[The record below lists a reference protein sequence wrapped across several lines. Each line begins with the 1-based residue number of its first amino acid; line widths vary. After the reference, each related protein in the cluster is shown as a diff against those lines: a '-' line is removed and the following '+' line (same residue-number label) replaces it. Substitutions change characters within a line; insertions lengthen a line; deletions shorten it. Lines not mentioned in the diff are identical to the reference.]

1 MREKGG
7 EEMTFQQLQY
17 LIEAQKAGSI
27 SQAAK
32 NLFVTPSSV
41 SVAVTALEEELGY
54 PVFVRT
60 AQGLVA
66 TTEGQKVLRYASR
79 ILENYRLL
87 EDVHANS
94 SGICL
99 NLADHD
105 VLSAAFARLIR
116 EIPKGQVNF
125 TVTGDPLD
133 TALQKLLVNEIELD
147 VRFVYTMVGRKV
159 EIKAENQGLA
169 WQILA
174 TIPAAARVGPGH
186 RLYNAASVTP
196 RELEQ
201 ETMIEPAT
209 RYFSKSNLLKGFMN
223 IDPNKTIASA
233 NSSVRRHMLSEGLG
247 YFIVPLVPD
256 ELDRR
261 FEMHRVPIEWLSYHL
276 YVIHNPRYPQRP
288 ETLRYL
294 ELLQQTLQTEL

>member
-1 MREKGG
+1 
-7 EEMTFQQLQY
+7 MTFQQLQY
-17 LIEAQKAGSI
+17 LVEANRAGSV
-27 SQAAK
+27 SKAAK
-32 NLFVTPSSV
+32 NLFLSPSSV
-41 SVAVTALEEELGY
+41 SVAITGLEEELGY
-54 PVFVRT
+54 PVFART

-87 EDVHANS
+87 EDVQVS
-94 SGICL
+94 SGGINL

-105 VLSAAFARLIR
+105 VLSAAFAQLIKQ
-116 EIPKGQVNF
+116 IPKGESYF

-159 EIKAENQGLA
+159 EIKAENQGLS
-169 WQILA
+169 WQIL
-174 TIPAAARVGPGH
+174 TTVPAAARVGPGH
-186 RLYNAASVTP
+186 RLYNAVSVTP

-201 ETMIEPAT
+201 ETLIEPAT
-209 RYFSKSNLLKGFMN
+209 RYFSKSNLLKGFMD
-223 IDPNKTIASA
+223 IDPNKTVASA
-233 NSSVRRHMLSEGLG
+233 NSSARRHMLSEGLG

-261 FEMHRVPIEWLSYHL
+261 FEMHRIPIEGLSYHL
-276 YVIHNPRYPQRP
+276 YVIHNPRYPRRP
-288 ETLRYL
+288 EVQRYL
-294 ELLQQTLQTEL
+294 ELLEQTLQSEL

>member
-1 MREKGG
+1 
-7 EEMTFQQLQY
+7 MTFQQLQY

-60 AQGLVA
+60 AQGLVT

-223 IDPNKTIASA
+223 IDPNRTIASA

-261 FEMHRVPIEWLSYHL
+261 FEMHRIPIEGLNYHL
-276 YVIHNPRYPQRP
+276 YAIHNPRYPLHP
-288 ETLRYL
+288 EAQHYL
-294 ELLQQTLQTEL
+294 ALLQEQLVCGYNPE

>member
-1 MREKGG
+1 
-7 EEMTFQQLQY
+7 MTFQQLQY

>member
-1 MREKGG
+1 
-7 EEMTFQQLQY
+7 MTFQQLQY
-17 LIEAQKAGSI
+17 LVEANRAGSV
-27 SQAAK
+27 SKAAK
-32 NLFVTPSSV
+32 NLFLSPSSV
-41 SVAVTALEEELGY
+41 SVAITGLEEELGY

-87 EDVHANS
+87 EDVQVS
-94 SGICL
+94 SGGINL

-105 VLSAAFARLIR
+105 VLSAAFAQLIKQ
-116 EIPKGQVNF
+116 IPKGESYF

-159 EIKAENQGLA
+159 EIKAENQGLS
-169 WQILA
+169 WQIL
-174 TIPAAARVGPGH
+174 TTVPAAARVGPGH
-186 RLYNAASVTP
+186 RLYNAVSVTP

-201 ETMIEPAT
+201 ETLIEPAT
-209 RYFSKSNLLKGFMN
+209 RYFSKSNLLKGFMD
-223 IDPNKTIASA
+223 IDPNKTVASA
-233 NSSVRRHMLSEGLG
+233 NSSARRQMISAGLG

-261 FEMHRVPIEWLSYHL
+261 FEMHRIPIEGLSYHL
-276 YVIHNPRYPQRP
+276 YVIHNPRYPRRP
-288 ETLRYL
+288 EVQRYL
-294 ELLQQTLQTEL
+294 ELLEQCLSEIE

>member
-1 MREKGG
+1 
-7 EEMTFQQLQY
+7 MTFQQLQY

-116 EIPKGQVNF
+116 KPDATTLSNRTDA
-125 TVTGDPLD
+125 TV
-133 TALQKLLVNEIELD
+133 
-147 VRFVYTMVGRKV
+147 
-159 EIKAENQGLA
+159 
-169 WQILA
+169 
-174 TIPAAARVGPGH
+174 
-186 RLYNAASVTP
+186 SV
-196 RELEQ
+196 
-201 ETMIEPAT
+201 I
-209 RYFSKSNLLKGFMN
+209 
-223 IDPNKTIASA
+223 
-233 NSSVRRHMLSEGLG
+233 SVK
-247 YFIVPLVPD
+247 F
-256 ELDRR
+256 
-261 FEMHRVPIEWLSYHL
+261 
-276 YVIHNPRYPQRP
+276 
-288 ETLRYL
+288 
-294 ELLQQTLQTEL
+294 

>member
-1 MREKGG
+1 
-7 EEMTFQQLQY
+7 MTFQQLQY

-54 PVFVRT
+54 PVFART

-147 VRFVYTMVGRKV
+147 VRFVYTMVSRKV

-174 TIPAAARVGPGH
+174 TVPAAARVGPGH

-261 FEMHRVPIEWLSYHL
+261 FEMHRVPIEGLSYHL

-288 ETLRYL
+288 EVTRFL